1 MGYIWKG
8 SPKNGYWTD
17 NQNGTQNDTQNNN
30 EVSRIEKVKQVV
42 CANSMTTKEALAKM
56 LNVTNA
62 SRFLRAEPLG
72 EGVAEDPAEQS
83 VTGSFPSTSSGQAQ
97 FHASG

>member
-1 MGYIWKG
+1 
-8 SPKNGYWTD
+8 
-17 NQNGTQNDTQNNN
+17 
-30 EVSRIEKVKQVV
+30 
-42 CANSMTTKEALAKM
+42 MTTKEALAKM

>member
-1 MGYIWKG
+1 
-8 SPKNGYWTD
+8 
-17 NQNGTQNDTQNNN
+17 
-30 EVSRIEKVKQVV
+30 
-42 CANSMTTKEALAKM
+42 MTTKEALAKM

-83 VTGSFPSTSSGQAQ
+83 VTGSFPSTSSVSRLRMTRPGLKTGGNLPLLHLKMSLQKTKNAV
-97 FHASG
+97 